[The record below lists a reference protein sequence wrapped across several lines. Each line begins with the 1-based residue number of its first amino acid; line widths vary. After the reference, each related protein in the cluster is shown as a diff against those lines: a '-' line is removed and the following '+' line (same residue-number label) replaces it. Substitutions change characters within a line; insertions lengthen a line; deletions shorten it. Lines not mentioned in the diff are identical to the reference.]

1 MLLSLVPSFPI
12 IYAENS
18 TALNIIININKL
30 LKRSQHSL
38 CSNYIVRLWSKIYY
52 CSVIKSSPTLCDPMD
67 CSPPGS
73 FAMGLGKNI
82 GVGYHFLLQGI
93 FLTQVLNL
101 RLLHWQAGSLSVS
114 KPPGKPR
121 KTYCVQHL

>member
-73 FAMGLGKNI
+73 FAMGLGKN
-82 GVGYHFLLQGI
+82 FLLYCLCPFG
-93 FLTQVLNL
+93 QVKLQYFGQL
-101 RLLHWQAGSLSVS
+101 MRRPDSFEKTLML
-114 KPPGKPR
+114 GKIEGR
-121 KTYCVQHL
+121 RRRG